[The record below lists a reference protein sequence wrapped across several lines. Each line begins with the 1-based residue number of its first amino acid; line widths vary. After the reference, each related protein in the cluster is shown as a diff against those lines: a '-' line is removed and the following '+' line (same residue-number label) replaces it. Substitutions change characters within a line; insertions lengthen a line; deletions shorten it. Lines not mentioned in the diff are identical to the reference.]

1 MSPLPIVTM
10 VAPKSTCMT
19 LACQSS
25 FEISVSHR
33 AIFSCSAARMNTI
46 PGIPPPTSLECTR
59 LAGVALFAGHGP
71 GLRLAASQAGRMRI
85 D

>member
-1 MSPLPIVTM
+1 MSPLLIVTM

-46 PGIPPPTSLECTR
+46 PGIPLHELGMHASGGCSTVCG
-59 LAGVALFAGHGP
+59 AWAW
-71 GLRLAASQAGRMRI
+71 LAASRKPGRP
-85 D
+85 DAH